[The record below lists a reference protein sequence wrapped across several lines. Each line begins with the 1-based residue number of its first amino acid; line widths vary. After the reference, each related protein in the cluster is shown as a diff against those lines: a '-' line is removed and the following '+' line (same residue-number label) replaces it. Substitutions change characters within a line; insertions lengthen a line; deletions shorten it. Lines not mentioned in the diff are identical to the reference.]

1 MKAIYIP
8 SNMFDPDASLKKLN
22 EDLKDVYSIK
32 FDIDVNQE
40 YGGGKILIVKN
51 HTRKDKLKKL
61 NKISNEKGTTD
72 NSVQN

>member
-1 MKAIYIP
+1 MKAIFI
-8 SNMFDPDASLKKLN
+8 STNMFNEESLKKLN

-32 FDIDVNQE
+32 FDVDVNQDF
-40 YGGGKILIVKN
+40 GGGKILIVKN

-61 NKISNEKGTTD
+61 NKISNEEGTTD